1 MQSVVQVKDRS
12 DRRPLLSMVEGK
24 KQVAQVTVDWFET
37 KAQAVDFM
45 VSLAERYTRGEVEL
59 QNLTKARDAMLK
71 EQGVKGPKRG
81 AHGKRAP
88 AECVAACHA
97 GGGRVAGLGQ
107 EQPAA
112 VWAAVGPPL
121 SLVEEAEGSFA

>member
-59 QNLTKARDAMLK
+59 RSLTKARDAMLK
-71 EQGVKGPKRG
+71 EKGMKGPKKG
-81 AHGKRAP
+81 ARAR

-97 GGGRVAGLGQ
+97 GGGRVARLGQ
-107 EQPAA
+107 EQRAA
-112 VWAAVGPPL
+112 LWAGAVGPL
-121 SLVEEAEGSFA
+121 VSLVEEAEGSCA